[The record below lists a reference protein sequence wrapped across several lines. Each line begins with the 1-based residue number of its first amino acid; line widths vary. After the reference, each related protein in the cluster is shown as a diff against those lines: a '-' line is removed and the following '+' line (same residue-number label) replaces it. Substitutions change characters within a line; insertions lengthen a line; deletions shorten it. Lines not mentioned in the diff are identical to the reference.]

1 MATEEKKDA
10 EERRVSGDD
19 SEDES
24 EVLEESPCGR
34 WHKRREE
41 VQQRDIPGI
50 DAAYLAMDT
59 EEGVEVVWNEVNFSE
74 RKNFKAME
82 EKIKLTFD
90 SLAQLSHP
98 NIVKIHNYWI
108 DDHKEGPPRVIFIT
122 EYMSSGSVKQ
132 FLKRT
137 KRNAIKVTLN
147 SWKRWCRQILSA
159 LYYLHSC
166 HPPIL
171 HGNLTCDTIFIQ
183 HNGLIKIGSV
193 APDAINMHVKTVRT
207 TQHLDNVHFVAPE
220 YAAKTVFSLITPA
233 ADVYSFGMCAL
244 EMAALEIQN
253 NGTSEIITDEAIQKT
268 IEQLENDQQRDLI
281 KRCLNKLPRL
291 RPTTRE
297 LLFHPVLFEIYSLQ
311 VLSAHAIVQ
320 SSWYQ
325 PDQLT
330 DKAMHLRCSQ
340 VDVVAEITH
349 EDGREGVA
357 IKKKQVPALELE
369 KLLEDVR
376 NGIYPLTAFGR
387 GPNPVSRGFGVRPR
401 TPEVLESKT
410 SPSPAGYDPETR
422 HIVNIMCTIKQ
433 EEEVI
438 PTPSAA
444 GAVPVPTAQPSHSM
458 VLTLLLRFD
467 DKMNRQLSTN
477 LTTPDEV
484 QTLTQDL
491 VQLGFINKE
500 DWSMVDQVL
509 MDTMKRYLKKQ
520 LMVLS
525 PEDAVE
531 PLEIQSVM
539 GSQNHHEGAIMHLA

>member
-1 MATEEKKDA
+1 MPGEEKKDTD
-10 EERRVSGDD
+10 ERRTSGDD

-82 EKIKLTFD
+82 EKIKVTFD

-98 NIVKIHNYWI
+98 NIVKIHKYWI
-108 DDHKEGPPRVIFIT
+108 DDQKEGPPRVIFIT

-137 KRNAIKVTLN
+137 KRNAIKVTIN

-166 HPPIL
+166 KPPIL

-220 YAAKTVFSLITPA
+220 YSAKTSFSLITPA

-253 NGTSEIITDEAIQKT
+253 GGGSEIITEEAIQKT
-268 IEQLENDQQRDLI
+268 IDQLENDQQKDLI
-281 KRCLNKLPRL
+281 KRCLNNLPRL

-297 LLFHPVLFEIYSLQ
+297 LLFHPVLFEIYSAQ

-330 DKAMHLRCSQ
+330 DKAMQLRYSQ

-349 EDGREGVA
+349 QDGREGVA

-376 NGIYPLTAFGR
+376 NGIFPLTAFGR

-401 TPEVLESKT
+401 TPELPESKI
-410 SPSPAGYDPETR
+410 SPSPAEYDPETR
-422 HIVNIMCTIKQ
+422 RILNIMCNIKQ
-433 EEEVI
+433 EEVL
-438 PTPSAA
+438 PAPSVP
-444 GAVPVPTAQPSHSM
+444 GATPVPNAHQSHSM

-477 LTTPDEV
+477 LTTPEEV

-500 DWSMVDQVL
+500 DWAMVDQVL
-509 MDTMKRYLKKQ
+509 MDTMKRYLKQQ
-520 LMVLS
+520 LMGTVLS
-525 PEDAVE
+525 PEDTAE

-539 GSQNHHEGAIMHLA
+539 GPPHHDAIMHLA